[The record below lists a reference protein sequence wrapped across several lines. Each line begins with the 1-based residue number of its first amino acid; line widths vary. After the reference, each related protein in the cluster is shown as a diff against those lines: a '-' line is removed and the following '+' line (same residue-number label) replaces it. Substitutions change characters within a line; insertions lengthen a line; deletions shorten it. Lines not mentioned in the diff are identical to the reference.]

1 VVMIYASGYYGLCA
15 AMPVTIQDLTECV
28 RQQMDEID
36 RLRAIVAKQPILE
49 GQLAAAKTRLAA
61 FESAFAEGG
70 TLGVLQRL
78 AHDPALDA
86 SLRIRAASAA
96 VAFERPKLAMTA
108 SVQPV
113 KLFDILE
120 ARRNAGKVIE
130 QAPAPIDLD
139 APTPPTILDH
149 DGGPEPAA

>member
-1 VVMIYASGYYGLCA
+1 MTDTAER
-15 AMPVTIQDLTECV
+15 TEQDLIKELSIGLNETL
-28 RQQMDEID
+28 D
-36 RLRAIVAKQPILE
+36 RCEALE
-49 GQLAAAKTRLAA
+49 AELAEAKTRLAS

-78 AHDPALDA
+78 AHDPAIKTE
-86 SLRIRAASAA
+86 LRIRAASAA

-120 ARRNAGKVIE
+120 RARAQGKVIE
-130 QAPAPIDLD
+130 QAPPAPDD
-139 APTPPTILDH
+139 A
-149 DGGPEPAA
+149 A

>member
-1 VVMIYASGYYGLCA
+1 MTDTAER
-15 AMPVTIQDLTECV
+15 TEQDLIRELSVGLNQTL
-28 RQQMDEID
+28 D
-36 RLRAIVAKQPILE
+36 RCEALE
-49 GQLAAAKTRLAA
+49 AELAEAKTRLAS

-78 AHDPALDA
+78 THDPAIKTE
-86 SLRIRAASAA
+86 LRIRAASAA

-120 ARRNAGKVIE
+120 ARKNAGKVIE
-130 QAPAPIDLD
+130 QAPGPE
-139 APTPPTILDH
+139 TIL
-149 DGGPEPAA
+149 GGPDSAA